1 MEKKKRLIA
10 AVLAVAMLASMTACG
25 GEPSDTASVADTT
38 AASPVETAAVTN
50 APAEGSAASVEETT
64 EPVTE
69 SPTEDS
75 SLYAYYDLLAEEWS
89 KTGETTVKRMPFVR
103 DGRLVRYDNQM
114 VQFSERNGKLYWI
127 VCTDD
132 AFALHSYDIATKES
146 AQYPLQD
153 TETLRPNSCYFTIAD
168 DCFWAWNNESM
179 GTVKKYDLEG
189 NLIGSLPTD
198 DGCLN
203 GYDDNNICTSS
214 GVVFSRSPYTQKKAE
229 KMIPADFSGIIDLP
243 PLTIKDEHGLDIE
256 IFISSY
262 FGSYKN
268 KTYFSARENFAA
280 REEIGLFYLDLDTL
294 TWNKVDWVDGETLST
309 LGYGTRAIGKY
320 LIFGD
325 GSIYDMES
333 DELLGAKQFMK
344 PNLDGFLQTYY
355 GGTSN
360 IEFSYKDSC
369 FYRVR
374 YSADGE
380 EPDRAAM
387 IETEKAGTDTSLKAG
402 SDRLGR
408 DCNWS
413 YVDDTYYILMDDS
426 GFFLR
431 TYDKGEEEEEIV
443 YAFSM
448 N

>member
-1 MEKKKRLIA
+1 MEKKKRLIGT
-10 AVLAVAMLASMTACG
+10 VLVVAMLASMTACG

-38 AASPVETAAVTN
+38 TASPVETAAVTN

-103 DGRLVRYDNQM
+103 DGRLVRYDKQI

-153 TETLRPNSCYFTIAD
+153 TEGIMASQCYFTLAD
-168 DCFWAWNNESM
+168 DCFWAWNDWTMS
-179 GTVKKYDLEG
+179 TVKKYDLEG

-198 DGCLN
+198 DGRLE
-203 GYDDNNICTSS
+203 GYDDHNICTSS
-214 GVVFSRSPYTQKKAE
+214 GVVFSRLAT
-229 KMIPADFSGIIDLP
+229 KMIPADFSGLVDLP

-256 IFISSY
+256 IDISSY

-268 KTYFSARENFAA
+268 KAYFSAKAD
-280 REEIGLFYLDLDTL
+280 EEIGLFYLDLDTL
-294 TWNKVDWVDGETLST
+294 TWNKVDGVDGETLPT
-309 LGYGTRAIGKY
+309 FGYGTRAIGKY
-320 LIFGD
+320 LIFKD

-333 DELLGAKQFMK
+333 DELLGAKPFMK
-344 PNLDGFLQTYY
+344 PISIYYIDGFPQTYY
-355 GGTSN
+355 GGATN
-360 IEFSYKDSC
+360 IEYSYERSC

-374 YSADGE
+374 YPGDGE

-387 IETEKAGTDTSLKAG
+387 IETKKAGTDTSLKAG
-402 SDRLGR
+402 SDSLGR
-408 DCNWS
+408 KDCNWS